1 MLDAAET
8 KRWARLYALAV
19 EGLVT
24 VTMAREVGIDPTTL
38 RRKARRE
45 GWPKLQEGVWALPGT
60 PVTHRL
66 RCLAILYVTGERAL
80 IARRSA
86 AYERGLVTQEPD
98 TVEVVVPF
106 DRRLRKRPG
115 VAALQSRTL
124 RQADADE
131 ANGLRLTTA
140 ARTLRD
146 LAAVLHDE
154 ELLYTAIRARQRQTV
169 TVTALREQHDQMGT
183 AAGRRRLGWV
193 LDQMHEL
200 DSGFEWTVRR
210 GITAAGLPP
219 PHPQPYGLACPDGRT
234 INLDIAWP
242 AWRVGVEVASL
253 AWHNAAQQSTD
264 HLRHNQATVATWRVL
279 YIGWERWH
287 RHRERFLDELRG
299 TLRLAGAPV

>member
-1 MLDAAET
+1 MLAAGET
-8 KRWARLYALAV
+8 KRWARLYALAL

-24 VTMAREVGIDPTTL
+24 VAMAQNVGIDPTTL

-66 RCLAILYVTGERAL
+66 RCLAILCVTGERAL

-106 DRRLRKRPG
+106 DRRVRKRPG

-131 ANGLRLTTA
+131 ANGLRLTTT

-146 LAAVLHDE
+146 LAAVLDDE
-154 ELLYTAIRARQRQTV
+154 ELLYAVIRARQRQAV
-169 TVTALREQHDQMGT
+169 TEAALREQHAQMGT
-183 AAGRRRLGWV
+183 ATGRRRLGWV
-193 LDQMHEL
+193 LDEMHEL

-210 GITAAGLPP
+210 GVAEAGLPA
-219 PHPQPYGLACPDGRT
+219 PHPEPYPLTCPDGRT
-234 INLDIAWP
+234 IRLDVAWP
-242 AWRVGVEVASL
+242 QWRVGVEVASL
-253 AWHNAAQQSTD
+253 EWHNAAQQSTD

-279 YIGWERWH
+279 YIGWQRWH
-287 RHRERFLDELRG
+287 RHRAEFLDELRG
-299 TLRLAGAPV
+299 TLRLAGAVV